1 MKPSAQNDDALGRL
15 LSYLLRH
22 HPEDAGIQLDSHGWA
37 DVDALIHGVSTMGRY
52 LSRAD
57 LERIV
62 RENKKRRYSFSPDG
76 KRIRANQGHSI
87 PVDLELLPEIPPDP
101 LYHGTA
107 SRFWESIQKQGLLK
121 QSRQS
126 VHLSSDRKTALD
138 VGIRH
143 GIPIILRIH
152 TGKMLKDGFS
162 FYLSENGVWL
172 CESVPAVYLEKEKD
186 F

>member
-1 MKPSAQNDDALGRL
+1 MNPSFAQDDASGRL
-15 LSYLLRH
+15 LSYILRH
-22 HPEDAGIQLDSHGWA
+22 HPEAAGVQLDSHGWV
-37 DVDALIHGVSTMGRY
+37 DVDVLLHGIHVMGRN
-52 LSRAD
+52 LSRTD

-107 SRFWESIQKQGLLK
+107 SRFWESIQLQGLLK
-121 QSRQS
+121 QSRQY
-126 VHLSSDRKTALD
+126 VHLSSDRKIALD
-138 VGIRH
+138 VGKRH
-143 GIPIILRIH
+143 GVPIILRIH
-152 TGKMLKDGFS
+152 TGEMLKNGFS

-172 CESVPAVYLEKEKD
+172 CESVPAIYLEKEKD